1 MTSSIEQ
8 RARALLPS
16 PKYLAKLSRD
26 GEWAELTVMPDWTA
40 EMWAD
45 GTEPVYSEQQMMAV
59 ATAALRLEPDPDGT
73 RISHETEPHCCGCY
87 VIHWNS
93 GCPLARCN
101 ECGHSEELLA
111 LLSNAAIAK
120 ATGEA

>member
-1 MTSSIEQ
+1 MTSNIEKL
-8 RARALLPS
+8 ARAFLPS

-45 GTEPVYSEQQMMAV
+45 GTEPVYSEQQMV
-59 ATAALRLEPDPDGT
+59 ETLSDLLRSGPAPNGT
-73 RISHETEPHCCGCY
+73 WINHETEPHCCGCY

-93 GCPLARCN
+93 GSPLARCN
-101 ECGHSEELLA
+101 ECGHTKEFLA
-111 LLSNAAIAK
+111 ETAK
-120 ATGEA
+120 SSK